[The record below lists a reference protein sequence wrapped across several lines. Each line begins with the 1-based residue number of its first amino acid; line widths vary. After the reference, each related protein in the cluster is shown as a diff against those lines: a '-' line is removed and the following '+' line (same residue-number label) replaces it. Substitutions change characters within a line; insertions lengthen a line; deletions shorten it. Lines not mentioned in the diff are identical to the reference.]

1 MIRGILPDRTV
12 TVVDVKWFGD
22 SVVELIYKDN
32 TGRLGSELLYRDR
45 EALLEEAEA
54 GRPWSFNGD
63 GELLRLVSE
72 ARRIRLAH
80 LFDPHLA
87 VHTSDVDPLP
97 HQITAVYGEM
107 LTRQPLRRRNPR
119 TRQMPVDVAARHLHL
134 LAHQW

>member
-1 MIRGILPDRTV
+1 MRLEDLRKDAVIRGILPDRTV
-12 TVVDVKWFGD
+12 TVVDVRWFGD
-22 SVVELIYKDN
+22 SVVELTYKDN

-45 EALLEEAEA
+45 EALLEEAAA

-107 LTRQPLRRRNPR
+107 
-119 TRQMPVDVAARHLHL
+119 
-134 LAHQW
+134 